1 MDRLPVIETRR
12 LVLTSATQGDID
24 AFWHIWTLPE
34 VRRHLFEDQIMERS
48 TAAEW
53 ITTTETYNHKGLGA
67 WAIRERLDGPLVG
80 HMALVPALDLAAFNP
95 EFDGEIEF
103 GISLHPDHWNK
114 GYALEALTPVL
125 DHGLNTAGLKRILG
139 VADAPNHASRKL
151 QERAGFRLIREM
163 VWSGYPVVVNVFE
176 NT

>member
-1 MDRLPVIETRR
+1 MSPWCPRI
-12 LVLTSATQGDID
+12 
-24 AFWHIWTLPE
+24 
-34 VRRHLFEDQIMERS
+34 
-48 TAAEW
+48 
-53 ITTTETYNHKGLGA
+53 
-67 WAIRERLDGPLVG
+67 GPG
-80 HMALVPALDLAAFNP
+80 QAFNP

-103 GISLHPDHWNK
+103 GISLHPDQWSK

-125 DHGLNTAGLKRILG
+125 DHGLNTLPDLQRILG